1 MTINCSNDNIKTKE
15 KVKGELQMM
24 SRMIKAE
31 SLARVHTHTHTHTI
45 SLNNKKY
52 INKSNGNISLSGN
65 YNDTG

>member
-1 MTINCSNDNIKTKE
+1 
-15 KVKGELQMM
+15 
-24 SRMIKAE
+24 MIRIDRAE
-31 SLARVHTHTHTHTI
+31 SLARVHTHTHTHTHTI